1 MIPEREIEGKNYMDE
16 MKLYSPRVMK
26 EILEKYGFKFSKG
39 LGQNFLID
47 GNIINKIVE
56 AADIDENS
64 GVIEIGPGFGTL
76 TQGLCKKAKK
86 VVAIEIDESLRN
98 VHKETIAYDN
108 IKVIYEDFMKI
119 DVDKL
124 IEEEFEG
131 MDVKIV
137 ANLPYYI
144 TTPIIMKI
152 LEDKYKISKIVVM
165 VQKEVANRLNAKPGT
180 KEYSAISLAVQY
192 RADTNIA
199 MIVPSSVFMPRPKVD
214 SAVIALDILKS
225 PRIDVTD
232 EKMLFAVIRGSF
244 NQRRKTILNGLSNK
258 FDSPKELVKEVLDNV
273 NIDPGIRGENLSI
286 EEFGRIADEMSKVIK
301 LEQ

>member
-1 MIPEREIEGKNYMDE
+1 MEE
-16 MKLYSPRVMK
+16 MKLYSPRVMR
-26 EILEKYGFKFSKG
+26 EILEKHGFKFSKG

-47 GNIINKIVE
+47 GNIINKIVD
-56 AADIDENS
+56 AAGIDENS

-86 VVAIEIDESLRN
+86 VVAIEIDESLRS
-98 VHKETIAYDN
+98 VHKETLKYDN
-108 IKVIYEDFMKI
+108 IKIIYDDFMKI

-124 IEEEFEG
+124 IDEEFSG
-131 MDVKIV
+131 MNVKLV

-144 TTPIIMKI
+144 TTPIIMKV
-152 LEDKYKISKIVVM
+152 LEDKYKISRIVVM

-214 SAVIALDILKS
+214 SAVIALDILDK
-225 PRIDVTD
+225 PRIDVID
-232 EKMLFAVIRGSF
+232 EKMMFEVIRGSF

-258 FDSPKELVKEVLDNV
+258 FNCPKEFIKDVLDSV
-273 NIDPGIRGENLSI
+273 NIDSGIRGESLSI
-286 EEFGRIADEMSKVIK
+286 EDFAKISDAMTKSFKSSDEHTPDEM
-301 LEQ
+301 